1 MGPVRELSE
10 LDDEELR
17 LLLNDDRLPL
27 SEQLEVIDERR
38 RRAALRRREE
48 ELAELVAS
56 SAALGELDEAARLVA
71 DAQARLDEARR
82 FRHICAQA
90 AFDEGH
96 TLGAVAEVAR
106 VARSTAMRLRDE
118 PPGPPAPQRS
128 PRRSPRPAL

>member
-10 LDDEELR
+10 LDDKELR
-17 LLLNDDRLPL
+17 FLLNDDRLPL
-27 SEQLEVIDERR
+27 SEQIRVLDERR
-38 RRAALRRREE
+38 RRAAELRREE

-56 SAALGELDEAARLVA
+56 SAALGELEEAARLVA

-82 FRHICAQA
+82 YRHICAQA

-96 TLGAVAEVAR
+96 TVVAVAQVAR

-118 PPGPPAPQRS
+118 PHGPPAPQRS
-128 PRRSPRPAL
+128 PRPAR